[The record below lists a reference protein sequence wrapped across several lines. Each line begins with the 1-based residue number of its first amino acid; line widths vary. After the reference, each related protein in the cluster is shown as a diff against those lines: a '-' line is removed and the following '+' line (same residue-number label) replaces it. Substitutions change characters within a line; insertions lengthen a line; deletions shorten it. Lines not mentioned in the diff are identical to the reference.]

1 MPKYVIREGI
11 LDKLIQTVFKLAATG
26 DERKAINTVLGKDP
40 QFKKDMKDLSAMK
53 KKIEK
58 NFQKQMKDN
67 PELQKYYQKRRFG
80 K

>member
-1 MPKYVIREGI
+1 MPKYVIKEGV
-11 LDKLIQTVFKLAATG
+11 LDKLIQVVFKLAATG

-40 QFKKDMKDLSAMK
+40 QFKKDMKDLTTLR

-58 NFQKQMKDN
+58 NFKKQMKDH
-67 PELQKYYQKRRFG
+67 PDILKIHQQRLG

>member
-26 DERKAINTVLGKDP
+26 EERKAINTVLGKDP
-40 QFKKDMKDLSAMK
+40 QFKKDMKDLATLR

-58 NFQKQMKDN
+58 NFKKQMKDH
-67 PELQKYYQKRRFG
+67 PDILKIHQQRFG